1 MNQKNK
7 LDTIEKEIRQTKQQL
22 MRIGEMRPG
31 SLSRQN
37 VSQYGKKYPY
47 YQISYTY
54 NMKSRTDYIKNE
66 FVDNLGQETN
76 NYKRFKRLVKRWVDL
91 AMRKSKLK
99 IDLANKK
106 R

>member
-7 LDTIEKEIRQTKQQL
+7 LTAIKKEIRQIKQQL
-22 MRIGEMRPG
+22 MCIGEMRPG

-54 NMKSRTDYIKNE
+54 NMKSRTDYIKNA
-66 FVDNLGQETN
+66 FVDDLKQETN
-76 NYKRFKRLVKRWVDL
+76 NYKRFKKLVKRWVDL
-91 AMRKSKLK
+91 AMRHSKLK